1 MTSQRVLRHGAG
13 AGTSKADVRAQDAA
27 DTAAAASWPAA
38 VAAADERSRVG
49 TIGRRVGGLGRGEQ
63 TAAGRDRG
71 GRERHDRMRT
81 RWHQP
86 PASWSL
92 SSHSL
97 DRRTDFFYIP
107 FYAAL
112 LNDRHAVCDLEF
124 CAARRALGERLPYDG
139 NGYLTGAPAGRH
151 VQAGDR
157 VKGHRPAQADQSH
170 ARGEEP
176 VDRGA
181 ITVSVGLKKCRQL
194 IH

>member
-1 MTSQRVLRHGAG
+1 MTSQRVLRHAAGAGTSKAG

-27 DTAAAASWPAA
+27 DTAAAASRPAA
-38 VAAADERSRVG
+38 VGAAGEL
-49 TIGRRVGGLGRGEQ
+49 GRREQ
-63 TAAGRDRG
+63 AAAGRDRG

-92 SSHSL
+92 SSHRL

-124 CAARRALGERLPYDG
+124 CAARRALAERLPYDG
-139 NGYLTGAPAGRH
+139 DGYLTGAPAGRH

-157 VKGHRPAQADQSH
+157 VKGHRPAQAGQSH

-194 IH
+194 IQDRKS